1 MTEPE
6 DVRRTRRG
14 YDEVAE
20 LYHSMFEHAL
30 AASPFDRAM
39 LGVFAERV
47 GTGAVA
53 DLGCGPGRITT
64 HLAALGLDVFG
75 IDLSPEM
82 IRLARAARPDLR
94 YVVGSMEN
102 LAVPDAALAGIVS
115 WYSVIHTP
123 PVRVPIIVAEFRRV
137 LAPGGQV
144 ALAFQT
150 TEGDDVRT
158 HDHKVAPSYLWPP
171 DRIEELLGEGGFRTV
186 ARLVR
191 EPDDEAHPP
200 AYLLAEKSSAS

>member
-20 LYHSMFEHAL
+20 LYKSMFDDAL

-102 LAVPDAALAGIVS
+102 LAVPDAALAGIVA

-123 PVRVPIIVAEFRRV
+123 PVRVPVIVAEFHRV
-137 LAPGGQV
+137 LASGGQLI
-144 ALAFQT
+144 LAFQT
-150 TEGDDVRT
+150 TDGDDVRT

-171 DRIEELLGEGGFRTV
+171 DRVAELLGEGGFRTV

-191 EPDDEAHPP
+191 EPSDEAHPL